1 MGVLQN
7 RVAIITGAGGG
18 IGREHAL
25 LFAREGAK
33 VVVNDVGCRSDG
45 TGESDAALQVV
56 EEIRAAGGQAIANSD
71 AVGSFESARRIVQ
84 SAVDAF
90 GGLDILVNNAGIL
103 RDRTIL
109 NMSEEDWNQ
118 VIQVH
123 LTGSFSCLQAAAR
136 VMKDQGRGGRIINTS
151 SVSGLL
157 GMFGQANYGVAKV
170 GIYNL
175 TRVAA
180 MELAKHKITVNALA
194 PAAMTRMMESIP
206 GVKEQ
211 QAVLSES
218 NYGPQFI
225 APLAAYLASDAASHI
240 TGQTIGIEGNEL
252 FAYRMMT
259 THGLIKRTSLDPWT
273 IEEIGKSIDQALFW

>member
-1 MGVLQN
+1 MGVLKD

-25 LFAREGAK
+25 LFARQGAK
-33 VVVNDVGCRSDG
+33 VVVNDIGCRSDG
-45 TGESDAALQVV
+45 TGEGDAALRVV
-56 EEIRAAGGQAIANSD
+56 EEIRSAGGTAVANND
-71 AVGSFESARRIVQ
+71 AVGTFESARRIVQ

-103 RDRTIL
+103 RDRTVL
-109 NMSEEDWNQ
+109 NMSEDDWNQ

-151 SVSGLL
+151 SISGLL
-157 GMFGQANYGVAKV
+157 GMFGQANYGAAKV

-180 MELAKHKITVNALA
+180 IELAKHKITVNAVA

-225 APLAAYLASDAASHI
+225 APLAAYLASDSASHI

-259 THGLIKRTSLDPWT
+259 THGLMKRSSLDPWT